1 MEWLNPTT
9 GPLIVVAWI
18 VVVGLVVAWIDH
30 RDAER
35 DAERDAHHDHDD
47 SHDAIHD
54 GRRR

>member
-1 MEWLNPTT
+1 LIVEWLNPTT

-18 VVVGLVVAWIDH
+18 VLVGFVVAYLDH

-35 DAERDAHHDHDD
+35 DAERDAHQDD
-47 SHDAIHD
+47 ADAIHD

>member
-18 VVVGLVVAWIDH
+18 EH
-30 RDAER
+30 R

>member
-18 VVVGLVVAWIDH
+18 VVVGLVVAWIEH
-30 RDAER
+30 R

>member
-18 VVVGLVVAWIDH
+18 VLVGFVVAYLDH

-35 DAERDAHHDHDD
+35 DAHQDDA
-47 SHDAIHD
+47 DAIHD

>member
-18 VVVGLVVAWIDH
+18 VLVGLVVAWIEH

-35 DAERDAHHDHDD
+35 DAERDAHQDD
-47 SHDAIHD
+47 ADAIHD